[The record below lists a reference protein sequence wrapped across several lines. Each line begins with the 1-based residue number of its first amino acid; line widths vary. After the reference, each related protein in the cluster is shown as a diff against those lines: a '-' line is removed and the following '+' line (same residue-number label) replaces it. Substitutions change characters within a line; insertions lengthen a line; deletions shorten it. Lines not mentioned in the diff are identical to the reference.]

1 MRRLL
6 RFRRFTGHQTR
17 QTGYFK
23 FPRVNNKVINF
34 LYCSNS
40 TTSCLLLIFALRAW
54 SFHADDMNARLAFD
68 LVSGGFFRTAKYPK
82 FECFIVSL
90 IMSPNLN
97 LLLDYEIISHIISDQ
112 ITSVKNVVLNYQIF
126 LFVMLCKLVTI
137 FEFNN
142 KIRIFPIF
150 VIIQKYLIERKFPFL
165 QSILFLK

>member
-1 MRRLL
+1 VLL
-6 RFRRFTGHQTR
+6 CGVCYVFDDSPPTKQGKQ
-17 QTGYFK
+17 
-23 FPRVNNKVINF
+23 VILSSPELITKSLIF

-40 TTSCLLLIFALRAW
+40 TTSSLLLIFALRAW

-68 LVSGGFFRTAKYPK
+68 LVSGGFFRTSKYPK

-97 LLLDYEIISHIISDQ
+97 LLLDLKYQTLSV

-142 KIRIFPIF
+142 KIRLFPIF
-150 VIIQKYLIERKFPFL
+150 VIIQKYQNERKFPFL